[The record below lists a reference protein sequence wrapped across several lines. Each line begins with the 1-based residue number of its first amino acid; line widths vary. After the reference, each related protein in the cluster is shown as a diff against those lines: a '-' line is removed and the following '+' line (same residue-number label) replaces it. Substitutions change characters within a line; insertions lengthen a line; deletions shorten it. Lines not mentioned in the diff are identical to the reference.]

1 LIQKTSLCRTLWL
14 RLWFGLWLGLWVG
27 LTAGFPVKAQTMS
40 YADAISQLATA
51 CRNDI
56 EKFCKGVPLGPR
68 LKTCFDTNETQMSP
82 QCQQT
87 RRAVYTSISRRAA
100 AQRDIGDIC
109 SADINRL
116 CGTTRAGDSLLA
128 CLLSASPAVIGPQ
141 CNQAFTDTG
150 WRTERA
156 RQ

>member
-1 LIQKTSLCRTLWL
+1 LIQKTSYCSAL
-14 RLWFGLWLGLWVG
+14 GLWLGLWFG
-27 LTAGFPVKAQTMS
+27 LAAVSPIKAQTMS

-56 EKFCKGVPLGPR
+56 AKFCKGVPLGAR
-68 LKTCFDTNETQMSP
+68 LKTCFDTNEARMSP

-87 RRAVYTSISRRAA
+87 RGIVYASISRRAA

-128 CLLSASPAVIGPQ
+128 CLLSASSAAVSPQ

>member
-1 LIQKTSLCRTLWL
+1 MIRTISLVCTLWL
-14 RLWFGLWLGLWVG
+14 VS
-27 LTAGFPVKAQTMS
+27 AAVFPANAQTMS
-40 YADAISQLATA
+40 YADAISQLAMA

-56 EKFCKGVPLGPR
+56 AKYCKGVPLGPR
-68 LKTCFDTNETQMSP
+68 LKTCFDTNEARMSP

-87 RRAVYTSISRRAA
+87 RGVVYASIVRRAA

-109 SADINRL
+109 SADITRL
-116 CGTTRAGDSLLA
+116 CGTTRAGESLLA
-128 CLLSASPAVIGPQ
+128 CLLVASPAAISPQ

>member
-1 LIQKTSLCRTLWL
+1 VIKETSLLCALWL
-14 RLWFGLWLGLWVG
+14 VLAAVLP
-27 LTAGFPVKAQTMS
+27 ANAQTMS
-40 YADAISQLATA
+40 YADAIDRLATA
-51 CRNDI
+51 CRKDI

-68 LKTCFDTNETQMSP
+68 LKTCFDTNEARMSP

-87 RRAVYTSISRRAA
+87 RGLVYTSISRRAA
-100 AQRDIGDIC
+100 AQRNIGDIC
-109 SADINRL
+109 SADIARL
-116 CGTTRAGDSLLA
+116 CGTTRAGENLLA
-128 CLLSASPAVIGPQ
+128 CLLSASPAAMSPQ

>member
-1 LIQKTSLCRTLWL
+1 VIRVVSLVCTLWL
-14 RLWFGLWLGLWVG
+14 VLAAV
-27 LTAGFPVKAQTMS
+27 FPANAQTMS
-40 YADAISQLATA
+40 YADAISQLAMA

-56 EKFCKGVPLGPR
+56 AKYCKGVPLGPR
-68 LKTCFDTNETQMSP
+68 LKTCFDTNEARMSP

-87 RRAVYTSISRRAA
+87 RGVVYTSIVRRAT

-109 SADINRL
+109 SADITRL
-116 CGTTRAGDSLLA
+116 CGTTRAGESLLA
-128 CLLSASPAVIGPQ
+128 CLLVASPAVISPQ

>member
-1 LIQKTSLCRTLWL
+1 MKRIVFLLALSFLV
-14 RLWFGLWLGLWVG
+14 VG
-27 LTAGFPVKAQTMS
+27 VGAATAQTMS
-40 YADAISQLATA
+40 YADAISQLADA
-51 CRNDI
+51 CKSDLA
-56 EKFCKGVPLGPR
+56 KYCKGVPLGPR
-68 LKTCFDTNETQMSP
+68 LKACFNANQAMMSP

-87 RRAVYTSISRRAA
+87 RAMVYASIARRAA

-116 CGTTRAGDSLLA
+116 CGTSHADAHLVE
-128 CLLSASPAVIGPQ
+128 CLVSVSPVAMSPA
-141 CNQAFTDTG
+141 CNQAFNDTG